1 MTARVMRASLNRAH
15 SRYPEHRV
23 VPPAKICPTCNVE
36 YPETERFC
44 PKDGAALQLQ
54 RGASTDLIGAIIGE
68 RYHITQRLGAGGMG
82 RVYLAQHVKMGRPC
96 AIKVL
101 HPAMAGD
108 ADAIGRFN
116 REAANASRID
126 HPNVAAIYDFG
137 ETQDGLLYLA
147 MQYIEGETL
156 TQLMRRTGA
165 LTPLRASDIIR
176 QAAEGLHAAH
186 AIGIVHRDLKPD
198 NIMVSTDADGLDS
211 VKVVDFG
218 IAKATGELAQGVTR
232 TGIVVGT
239 PEYMS
244 PEQLAGEPVDG
255 HSDQYSLAMVAFNM
269 LTGELPFPAA
279 STGTLVVMRLT
290 ERPRTLADV
299 RPEVPWPAELEAVMM
314 RALDRDPARRY
325 ATTREFAHAFHSA
338 AAMMATRAV
347 AARPPQAEGTPPSNS
362 APTLI
367 APATVAI
374 GSNSTPRQRR
384 RGMHWSAM
392 GIVALVLVASAVA
405 GRGAIRT
412 ARARRA
418 LEQGMAA
425 LRAGRRD
432 VARDRFIAASA
443 GLPNDPAPHV
453 YLSRL
458 ARESN
463 DLGAASAEGVKAVR
477 LAPNSGP
484 ALRELAT
491 TMFAMENYEAARAFY
506 VRAIRADTADHIAQ
520 GYLGCSLIQLGRVEE
535 GRRWIQRA
543 GSGTWSAC
551 R

>member
-1 MTARVMRASLNRAH
+1 MACLSGSSNVTGRALHASFNRAH
-15 SRYPEHRV
+15 SRHPEHRV

-44 PKDGAALQLQ
+44 PKDGAALQLR
-54 RGASTDLIGAIIGE
+54 RGASTDLIGSIVAD

-156 TQLMRRTGA
+156 TQLMRRSGA
-165 LTPLRASDIIR
+165 LTPLRASDITR

-218 IAKATGELAQGVTR
+218 IAKATDEVAQGVTR

-255 HSDQYSLAMVAFNM
+255 RSDQYSLAMVAFNM

-279 STGTLVVMRLT
+279 STGTMVVMRLT
-290 ERPRTLADV
+290 ERPRTLAAV
-299 RPEVPWPAELEAVMM
+299 RPEVAWPAEMEAAMA
-314 RALDRDPARRY
+314 RALDREPVRRY
-325 ATTREFAHAFHSA
+325 ATTRDFANAFHAA
-338 AAMMATRAV
+338 AAMMATGTVGAP
-347 AARPPQAEGTPPSNS
+347 RPR
-362 APTLI
+362 
-367 APATVAI
+367 V
-374 GSNSTPRQRR
+374 RR
-384 RGMHWSAM
+384 MRWSAV
-392 GIVALVLVASAVA
+392 GIIALVLVGSAVA
-405 GRGAIRT
+405 GRGAIRA

-418 LEQGMAA
+418 LEQGIAA

-432 VARDRFIAASA
+432 VARDRLIAASA

-463 DLGAASAEGVKAVR
+463 DLNAASAEGVTAVR
-477 LAPNSGP
+477 LAPTNGP

-491 TMFAMENYEAARAFY
+491 TMFAMQNYEAARAFY
-506 VRAIRADTADHIAQ
+506 VRAIRADTADHLAQ
-520 GYLGCSLIQLGRVEE
+520 GYLGCSLIELGRAEE
-535 GRRWIQRA
+535 GRRWLQRA

>member
-1 MTARVMRASLNRAH
+1 
-15 SRYPEHRV
+15 
-23 VPPAKICPTCNVE
+23 VPPAKICPTCSIE

-54 RGASTDLIGAIIGE
+54 GGASTDLVGSIIAE
-68 RYHITQRLGAGGMG
+68 RYHILERLGAGGMG
-82 RVYLAQHVKMGRPC
+82 RVYLAEHVKMGRQC

-137 ETQDGLLYLA
+137 ETPDGLLYLA

-156 TQLMRRTGA
+156 TQLMRATGA
-165 LTPLRASDIIR
+165 LTPLRASDITR

-186 AIGIVHRDLKPD
+186 ALGIVHRDLKPD
-198 NIMVSTDADGLDS
+198 NIMVSTDTDGLDN

-218 IAKATGELAQGVTR
+218 IAKAAGEMAQGVTR
-232 TGIVVGT
+232 TGIVIGT

-255 HSDQYSLAMVAFNM
+255 RSDQYSLAMVAFNL
-269 LTGELPFPAA
+269 LTGELPFPTA
-279 STGTLVVMRLT
+279 STGAMTVMRLT
-290 ERPRTLADV
+290 ERPRTLAEVRADV
-299 RPEVPWPAELEAVMM
+299 AWPAELEAVMAK
-314 RALDRDPARRY
+314 ALDRDPDARY
-325 ATTREFAHAFHSA
+325 ATTRDFAHAFHAA
-338 AAMMATRAV
+338 AAMMATRALP
-347 AARPPQAEGTPPSNS
+347 ARQPLESTSSSSS
-362 APTLI
+362 APTVVA
-367 APATVAI
+367 APVAPTAR
-374 GSNSTPRQRR
+374 GHRR
-384 RGMHWSAM
+384 RWAVV
-392 GIVALVLVASAVA
+392 GIVALVLAVSAIA
-405 GRGAIRT
+405 GRGAIRG

-418 LEQGMAA
+418 LEQGIAA
-425 LRAGRRD
+425 FRAGRRD
-432 VARDRFIAASA
+432 VARDRLTAASA
-443 GLPNDPAPHV
+443 GLPDDPAPHV
-453 YLSRL
+453 FLSRL

-463 DLGAASAEGVKAVR
+463 DLATASDEGVKAVR
-477 LAPNSGP
+477 LAPNNGP

-491 TMFAMENYEAARAFY
+491 TLFAMQNYEAARTFY
-506 VRAIRADTADHIAQ
+506 VRAVRADTADHTAQ
-520 GYLGCSLIQLGRVEE
+520 GYLGCSLIQLGRAEE

-543 GSGTWSAC
+543 GSGTWSSC

>member
-1 MTARVMRASLNRAH
+1 MPS
-15 SRYPEHRV
+15 
-23 VPPAKICPTCNVE
+23 AKICPTCNVE

-54 RGASTDLIGAIIGE
+54 RGASTDLIGSIVAE

-82 RVYLAQHVKMGRPC
+82 RVYLAQHVKMGRQC

-165 LTPLRASDIIR
+165 LTPLRASDITR

-198 NIMVSTDADGLDS
+198 NIMVSTDADGLDN

-218 IAKATGELAQGVTR
+218 IAKATGEVAQGVTR

-279 STGTLVVMRLT
+279 STGTMVVMRLT
-290 ERPRTLADV
+290 ERPRMLSEV
-299 RPEVPWPAELEAVMM
+299 RPEVAWPVELEAVMTK
-314 RALDRDPARRY
+314 ALDRDPARRY
-325 ATTREFAHAFHSA
+325 ATTRDFAHAFHSA
-338 AAMMATRAV
+338 AAMMPTRAV
-347 AARPPQAEGTPPSNS
+347 AAPAPLADDGPRPNS
-362 APTLI
+362 ASTRVAAQTLAMNDHS
-367 APATVAI
+367 APLRR
-374 GSNSTPRQRR
+374 PRR
-384 RGMHWSAM
+384 MHWSVL
-392 GIVALVLVASAVA
+392 GIIALVLVASAVA

-418 LEQGMAA
+418 LEQGIAA

-432 VARDRFIAASA
+432 VARDRLTAASA

-463 DLGAASAEGVKAVR
+463 DLATASAEGVKAVR
-477 LAPNSGP
+477 LAPNNGP

-520 GYLGCSLIQLGRVEE
+520 GYLGCSLIQLRRAEE

>member
-1 MTARVMRASLNRAH
+1 MPS
-15 SRYPEHRV
+15 
-23 VPPAKICPTCNVE
+23 AKICPACNVE

-44 PKDGAALQLQ
+44 PKDGTALQLP
-54 RGASTDLIGAIIGE
+54 RGASTDLIGSVVAE

-137 ETQDGLLYLA
+137 ETHDGLLYLA

-156 TQLMRRTGA
+156 TQLMRRSGA
-165 LTPLRASDIIR
+165 LTPLRASDITR

-198 NIMVSTDADGLDS
+198 NIMVSADADGLDS

-218 IAKATGELAQGVTR
+218 IAKATGEVAQGVTR
-232 TGIVVGT
+232 TGTVVGT

-255 HSDQYSLAMVAFNM
+255 RSDQYSLAMVAFNM

-279 STGTLVVMRLT
+279 STGTMVVMRLT
-290 ERPRTLADV
+290 ERPRTLAQV
-299 RPEVPWPAELEAVMM
+299 RPEVAWPAELEAVMSK
-314 RALDRDPARRY
+314 ALEREPADRY
-325 ATTREFAHAFHSA
+325 TTTRDFAHAFHAA
-338 AAMMATRAV
+338 AAMMTTRAI
-347 AARPPQAEGTPPSNS
+347 GTPGA
-362 APTLI
+362 APL
-367 APATVAI
+367 
-374 GSNSTPRQRR
+374 PRLRR
-384 RGMHWSAM
+384 MRWSAV
-392 GIVALVLVASAVA
+392 GIAALVLVASAVA
-405 GRGAIRT
+405 GRGPIRA

-418 LEQGMAA
+418 LEQGIAA

-432 VARDRFIAASA
+432 MARDHLIAASA

-463 DLGAASAEGVKAVR
+463 DLAAASAEGVTAVR
-477 LAPNSGP
+477 LAPKNGP

-491 TMFAMENYEAARAFY
+491 TMFAMQNYEAARAFY
-506 VRAIRADTADHIAQ
+506 VRAIRADTADHVAQ

-535 GRRWIQRA
+535 GRRWLQRA